1 MAELTEE
8 RKRELMARVIE
19 LARQA
24 SIIDKTGGP
33 FAAVVVRDGEVIG
46 ESGNRVVA
54 EHDPTWHGEVGAIRD
69 ACKKLGTHDLSGS
82 VLFTAGYPC
91 PMCYAAAWWARIG
104 HIYYAAEM
112 EDALKYGD
120 FDDSR
125 IYHQFTLPENVRQL
139 SDEPLMR
146 EEMVEVWKEFNA
158 MPDHMHY

>member
-1 MAELTEE
+1 MAKMSNEE
-8 RKRELMARVIE
+8 IMRHVIG
-19 LARQA
+19 LARKA
-24 SIIDKTGGP
+24 SIEDKTGGP
-33 FAAVVVRDGEVIG
+33 FAAAVVKDGEIIG
-46 ESGNRVVA
+46 ESGNRVMA

-91 PMCYAAAWWARIG
+91 PMCYAAAWWARVG

-125 IYHQFTLPENVRQL
+125 IYDQFKLPESERKL
-139 SDEPLMR
+139 SDEQLLR
-146 EEMVEVWKEFNA
+146 EEMVEVWKAFNA